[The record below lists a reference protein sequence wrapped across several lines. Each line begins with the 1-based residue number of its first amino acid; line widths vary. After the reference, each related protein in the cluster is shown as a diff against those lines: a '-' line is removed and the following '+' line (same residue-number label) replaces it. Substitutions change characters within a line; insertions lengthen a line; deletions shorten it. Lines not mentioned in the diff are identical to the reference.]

1 MPLKVEVFPTTKWSF
16 SDKSS
21 WIISILL
28 RVTSPLKIVF
38 PLTSKSL
45 ESLNTLS
52 GPPPLRAI
60 CIKLSSSK
68 LMISGSKSLFAY
80 NLFTE
85 ASTLVSCSPV
95 VICNQLEAYISAYC
109 FSLSVLNRI
118 VPTVGL
124 VGLASSSPVIN
135 APAIVPP

>member
-1 MPLKVEVFPTTKWSF
+1 
-16 SDKSS
+16 
-21 WIISILL
+21 
-28 RVTSPLKIVF
+28 
-38 PLTSKSL
+38 
-45 ESLNTLS
+45 
-52 GPPPLRAI
+52 
-60 CIKLSSSK
+60 
-68 LMISGSKSLFAY
+68 MISGSKSLFEY

-85 ASTLVSCSPV
+85 ASTLENCALVVSCNHSE
-95 VICNQLEAYISAYC
+95 LYTSGYS